1 MTDDHDAAAAMRFI
15 FEAGVLKRAARTG
28 WWFAGV
34 KQPESI
40 AEHSFR
46 TALIGMML
54 AAMESADP
62 GRVSMLCTL
71 HDTQETRIT
80 DIPHIAKRYLT
91 AVPNTAVT
99 ADQVAACPPA
109 VADVITAAVAEYEAG
124 ETLEA
129 IVARDADKLEC
140 LVQAVEY
147 RHQGID
153 NVQRWIDSSRA
164 ALKTASALRLAEAA
178 LTGQPLAW
186 LTPPPQS
193 ADQPTPA
200 RPHQALNGDL

>member
-1 MTDDHDAAAAMRFI
+1 MSEDHEAAGAMSFI

-28 WWFAGV
+28 WWFAGIA
-34 KQPESI
+34 QPESI

-54 AAMESADP
+54 AAMEGADP
-62 GRVSMLCTL
+62 ARVSMLCVL

-91 AVPNTAVT
+91 AVPNTTVT
-99 ADQVAACPPA
+99 ADQVATCPPT

-129 IVARDADKLEC
+129 VVARDADKLEC

-164 ALKTASALRLAEAA
+164 ALKTDSAHRLADAA

-186 LTPPPQS
+186 LAPPAPPQ
-193 ADQPTPA
+193 
-200 RPHQALNGDL
+200 

>member
-1 MTDDHDAAAAMRFI
+1 MTDDHDAAGAMTFI

-54 AAMESADP
+54 AAMEGADP
-62 GRVSMLCTL
+62 ARVSMLCTL

-109 VADVITAAVAEYEAG
+109 VAEVITAAVAEYEAG
-124 ETLEA
+124 ETMEA
-129 IVARDADKLEC
+129 VVARDADKLEC

-147 RHQGID
+147 RHQGVD

-164 ALKTASALRLAEAA
+164 ALKTASAHRLADAA
-178 LTGQPLAW
+178 LSGQPLTW
-186 LTPPPQS
+186 LTPPPQE
-193 ADQPTPA
+193 
-200 RPHQALNGDL
+200 

>member
-1 MTDDHDAAAAMRFI
+1 MTDDHDAAGAMNFI

-54 AAMESADP
+54 AAMEGADP
-62 GRVSMLCTL
+62 ARVSMLCTL

-80 DIPHIAKRYLT
+80 DIPHVARRYLT

-129 IVARDADKLEC
+129 VVARDADKLEC

-164 ALKTASALRLAEAA
+164 ALKTASAHRLADAA
-178 LTGQPLAW
+178 LNGQPLAW
-186 LTPPPQS
+186 LTPPPQK
-193 ADQPTPA
+193 
-200 RPHQALNGDL
+200 

>member
-1 MTDDHDAAAAMRFI
+1 MTDDHDAAGAMNFI

-54 AAMESADP
+54 AAMEGADP
-62 GRVSMLCTL
+62 ARVSMLCTL

-129 IVARDADKLEC
+129 VVARDADKLEC

-147 RHQGID
+147 RHQGVD

-164 ALKTASALRLAEAA
+164 ALKTASAHRLADAA
-178 LTGQPLAW
+178 LSGQPLAW
-186 LTPPPQS
+186 LAPPPQ
-193 ADQPTPA
+193 A
-200 RPHQALNGDL
+200 

>member
-1 MTDDHDAAAAMRFI
+1 MSEDQYAAAMRFI

-34 KQPESI
+34 KHPESI
-40 AEHSFR
+40 AEHSHR
-46 TALIGMML
+46 TALIGMVL
-54 AAMESADP
+54 AAMEGADP
-62 GRVSMLCTL
+62 ARTTMLCVL

-80 DIPHIAKRYLT
+80 DIPHIAKRYLK
-91 AVPNTAVT
+91 AAPNTAVT
-99 ADQVAACPPA
+99 ADQVAGCPPA
-109 VADVITAAVAEYEAG
+109 VTDTITAAVAEYEAG

-129 IVARDADKLEC
+129 VVARDADKLEC

-164 ALKTASALRLAEAA
+164 ALTTASAQRLADAA

-186 LTPPPQS
+186 LTPPS
-193 ADQPTPA
+193 KRAVS
-200 RPHQALNGDL
+200 HEGDGL

>member
-1 MTDDHDAAAAMRFI
+1 MSDDHDAAGAMRFI

-34 KQPESI
+34 KHPESI

-46 TALIGMML
+46 TGLIGMML
-54 AAMESADP
+54 AAMEGADP
-62 GRVSMLCTL
+62 ARVSMLCLL

-91 AVPNTAVT
+91 AAPNTAVT

-124 ETLEA
+124 ESLEA
-129 IVARDADKLEC
+129 VVARDADKLEC

-147 RHQGID
+147 RHQGVD

-164 ALKTASALRLAEAA
+164 ALKTTSAHRLADAA
-178 LTGQPLAW
+178 LSGQPLAW
-186 LTPPPQS
+186 LNPPR
-193 ADQPTPA
+193 QPE
-200 RPHQALNGDL
+200 

>member
-1 MTDDHDAAAAMRFI
+1 MSDDQYAAAMRFI

-34 KQPESI
+34 KHPETI
-40 AEHSFR
+40 AEHSHR
-46 TALIGMML
+46 TALIGMIL
-54 AAMESADP
+54 AAMEGADP
-62 GRVSMLCTL
+62 ARVTMLCTL
-71 HDTQETRIT
+71 HDTQETRTT
-80 DIPHIAKRYLT
+80 DLPHIAKRYLT
-91 AVPNTAVT
+91 ATPNIAIT
-99 ADQVAACPPA
+99 ADQVADCPPA
-109 VADVITAAVAEYEAG
+109 VTDLITAAVTEYETG

-140 LVQAVEY
+140 LIQAVEY

-164 ALKTASALRLAEAA
+164 ALKTTSAHQLADAA

-186 LTPPPQS
+186 LAPPPS
-193 ADQPTPA
+193 PA
-200 RPHQALNGDL
+200 S

>member
-1 MTDDHDAAAAMRFI
+1 MTDDHDAAGAMNFI

-54 AAMESADP
+54 AAMEGADP
-62 GRVSMLCTL
+62 ARVSMLCVL

-129 IVARDADKLEC
+129 VVARDADKLEC
-140 LVQAVEY
+140 LIQAVEY

-153 NVQRWIDSSRA
+153 NVQRWIDSSRT
-164 ALKTASALRLAEAA
+164 ALKTASAHRLADAA
-178 LTGQPLAW
+178 LSGQPLAW
-186 LTPPPQS
+186 LTPPPQ
-193 ADQPTPA
+193 
-200 RPHQALNGDL
+200 G

>member
-1 MTDDHDAAAAMRFI
+1 MNDDHDAAGAMRFI

-34 KQPESI
+34 KHPESI
-40 AEHSFR
+40 ADHSFR

-54 AAMESADP
+54 AAMEGADP
-62 GRVSMLCTL
+62 ARVSMLCVL

-80 DIPHIAKRYLT
+80 DIPHIARRYLT
-91 AVPNTAVT
+91 AAPNATVT
-99 ADQVAACPPA
+99 ADQVATCPPA
-109 VADVITAAVAEYEAG
+109 VADLVNAAVVEYEAG

-147 RHQGID
+147 RHQGIGD
-153 NVQRWIDSSRA
+153 VQRWIDSSRA
-164 ALKTASALRLAEAA
+164 ALKTASAHRLAEAA
-178 LTGQPLAW
+178 LSGEPLGW
-186 LTPPPQS
+186 LTPPPV
-193 ADQPTPA
+193 
-200 RPHQALNGDL
+200 

>member
-1 MTDDHDAAAAMRFI
+1 MTDDHDAAGAMNFI

-54 AAMESADP
+54 AAMEGADP
-62 GRVSMLCTL
+62 ARVSMLCTL

-147 RHQGID
+147 RHQGVD

-164 ALKTASALRLAEAA
+164 ALKTASAHRLADAA
-178 LTGQPLAW
+178 LNGQPLAW
-186 LTPPPQS
+186 LTPPPQ
-193 ADQPTPA
+193 
-200 RPHQALNGDL
+200 G

>member
-1 MTDDHDAAAAMRFI
+1 MTDDHDAAGAMKFI

-54 AAMESADP
+54 AAMEGADP
-62 GRVSMLCTL
+62 ARVSMLCTL

-129 IVARDADKLEC
+129 VVARDADKLEC
-140 LVQAVEY
+140 LIQAVEY

-153 NVQRWIDSSRA
+153 NVQRWIDSSQA
-164 ALKTASALRLAEAA
+164 SLKTASAHRLADAA
-178 LTGQPLAW
+178 LSGQPLAW
-186 LTPPPQS
+186 LTPPPQK
-193 ADQPTPA
+193 
-200 RPHQALNGDL
+200 

>member
-1 MTDDHDAAAAMRFI
+1 MNDDHDADAAMSFI

-28 WWFAGV
+28 WWFV
-34 KQPESI
+34 TQPESI
-40 AEHSFR
+40 ADHSFR

-54 AAMESADP
+54 AAMEGADP
-62 GRVSMLCTL
+62 ARVSMLCVL

-91 AVPNTAVT
+91 TAPNTTVT

-109 VADVITAAVAEYEAG
+109 VADLITAAVTEYEAG
-124 ETLEA
+124 ETPEA

-147 RHQGID
+147 RHQGIN
-153 NVQRWIDSSRA
+153 NVQRWIDSSRT
-164 ALKTASALRLAEAA
+164 ALKTTSAHRLADAA
-178 LTGQPLAW
+178 LNGQPLAW
-186 LTPPPQS
+186 LTPPP
-193 ADQPTPA
+193 PPE
-200 RPHQALNGDL
+200 

>member
-1 MTDDHDAAAAMRFI
+1 MNDDHDAAGAMRFI

-28 WWFAGV
+28 WWFAGI
-34 KQPESI
+34 KHPESI

-54 AAMESADP
+54 AAMEGADP
-62 GRVSMLCTL
+62 ARVSMLCVL

-91 AVPNTAVT
+91 AAPNTTVT

-109 VADVITAAVAEYEAG
+109 VADLINAAVAEYEAG
-124 ETLEA
+124 ETPEA

-140 LVQAVEY
+140 LIQAVEY

-153 NVQRWIDSSRA
+153 NVQRWIDSSRT
-164 ALKTASALRLAEAA
+164 ALKTTSAHRLADAA

-186 LTPPPQS
+186 LTPPPPS
-193 ADQPTPA
+193 A
-200 RPHQALNGDL
+200 

>member
-1 MTDDHDAAAAMRFI
+1 MSDDHDDATGAMNFI

-34 KQPESI
+34 RHPESI

-54 AAMESADP
+54 AAMEGADP
-62 GRVSMLCTL
+62 ARVSMMCVL

-80 DIPHIAKRYLT
+80 DIPHIAKRYLS
-91 AVPNTAVT
+91 AAPNTAVT
-99 ADQVAACPPA
+99 ADQVADCPPA
-109 VADVITAAVAEYEAG
+109 VADTITAAVTEYEAQ

-153 NVQRWIDSSRA
+153 NVQRWIDSSRG
-164 ALKTASALRLAEAA
+164 ALKTTSAQRLADAA
-178 LTGQPLAW
+178 LAGQPLAW
-186 LTPPPQS
+186 LAPPPPQ
-193 ADQPTPA
+193 P
-200 RPHQALNGDL
+200 

>member
-1 MTDDHDAAAAMRFI
+1 MTDDHDAAGAMNFI

-34 KQPESI
+34 KQPETI

-46 TALIGMML
+46 TALIGVML
-54 AAMESADP
+54 AAMEGADP
-62 GRVSMLCTL
+62 ARVSMLCTL

-129 IVARDADKLEC
+129 VVARDADKLEC

-147 RHQGID
+147 RHQGVD

-164 ALKTASALRLAEAA
+164 ALKTASAHRLADAA
-178 LTGQPLAW
+178 LNGQPLAW
-186 LTPPPQS
+186 LTPPPQE
-193 ADQPTPA
+193 
-200 RPHQALNGDL
+200 

>member
-1 MTDDHDAAAAMRFI
+1 MTDDHNADADGAMSFI

-40 AEHSFR
+40 ADHSFR
-46 TALIGMML
+46 TALIGLML
-54 AAMESADP
+54 AAMEGADP
-62 GRVSMLCTL
+62 ARVSMLCVL

-91 AVPNTAVT
+91 AAPNTTIT
-99 ADQVAACPPA
+99 ADQVAAGPPA
-109 VADVITAAVAEYEAG
+109 VADLITAAVAEYEAG

-147 RHQGID
+147 RHQGIN

-164 ALKTASALRLAEAA
+164 ALMTTSAHRLADAA
-178 LTGQPLAW
+178 LNGQPLAW
-186 LTPPPQS
+186 LTPAPPPE
-193 ADQPTPA
+193 QPSDT
-200 RPHQALNGDL
+200 RP

>member
-1 MTDDHDAAAAMRFI
+1 MSEDQHAATMRYI

-34 KQPESI
+34 KHPESI
-40 AEHSFR
+40 AEHSHR

-54 AAMESADP
+54 AAMEGADP
-62 GRVSMLCTL
+62 ARVTMLCVL
-71 HDTQETRIT
+71 HDTQETRTT
-80 DIPHIAKRYLT
+80 DLPHIAKRYLT
-91 AVPNTAVT
+91 VAPNTAIT
-99 ADQVAACPPA
+99 ADQVADCPPT
-109 VADVITAAVAEYEAG
+109 VTDLITAAVTEYETG

-129 IVARDADKLEC
+129 VVARDADKLEC

-164 ALKTASALRLAEAA
+164 ALKTASAHHLADAA
-178 LTGQPLAW
+178 LTSQPLAW
-186 LTPPPQS
+186 LAPPP
-193 ADQPTPA
+193 APA
-200 RPHQALNGDL
+200 S

>member
-1 MTDDHDAAAAMRFI
+1 MSEDQHAAAMRFI

-34 KQPESI
+34 KHPETI
-40 AEHSFR
+40 AEHSHR
-46 TALIGMML
+46 TALIGMIL
-54 AAMESADP
+54 AAMEGADP
-62 GRVSMLCTL
+62 ARVTMLCVL
-71 HDTQETRIT
+71 HDTQETRTT
-80 DIPHIAKRYLT
+80 DLPHIAKRYLAAT
-91 AVPNTAVT
+91 PNTTIT
-99 ADQVAACPPA
+99 ADQIADCPPA
-109 VADVITAAVAEYEAG
+109 VTDTITAAVTEYEAG
-124 ETLEA
+124 ETLDA

-164 ALKTASALRLAEAA
+164 ALRTNSAHRLADAA

-186 LTPPPQS
+186 LTPPAGPE
-193 ADQPTPA
+193 
-200 RPHQALNGDL
+200 

>member
-1 MTDDHDAAAAMRFI
+1 MSEDQHAAAMRFV

-34 KQPESI
+34 KHPETI
-40 AEHSFR
+40 AEHSHR
-46 TALIGMML
+46 TALIGMIL
-54 AAMESADP
+54 AAMEGADP
-62 GRVSMLCTL
+62 ARVTMLCVL
-71 HDTQETRIT
+71 HDTQETRTT
-80 DIPHIAKRYLT
+80 DLPHIAKRYLT
-91 AVPNTAVT
+91 AAPNTTIT
-99 ADQVAACPPA
+99 ADQVAGCPPA
-109 VADVITAAVAEYEAG
+109 VTDTITAAVTEYEAG

-164 ALKTASALRLAEAA
+164 ALRTNSAHRLADAA
-178 LTGQPLAW
+178 LAGQPLAW
-186 LTPPPQS
+186 LTPPPK
-193 ADQPTPA
+193 PA
-200 RPHQALNGDL
+200 

>member
-1 MTDDHDAAAAMRFI
+1 MTDDHDAAGAMNFI
-15 FEAGVLKRAARTG
+15 FEAGVRKRAARTG

-54 AAMESADP
+54 AAMEGADP
-62 GRVSMLCTL
+62 ARVSMLCAL

-99 ADQVAACPPA
+99 ADQVADCPPA
-109 VADVITAAVAEYEAG
+109 VADASLSRSGRVCTRSG
-124 ETLEA
+124 GTRKSRWRRPTLPVNLTTSGDRA
-129 IVARDADKLEC
+129 TRGYSPRRSCASPSAR
-140 LVQAVEY
+140 
-147 RHQGID
+147 
-153 NVQRWIDSSRA
+153 
-164 ALKTASALRLAEAA
+164 
-178 LTGQPLAW
+178 
-186 LTPPPQS
+186 
-193 ADQPTPA
+193 
-200 RPHQALNGDL
+200 